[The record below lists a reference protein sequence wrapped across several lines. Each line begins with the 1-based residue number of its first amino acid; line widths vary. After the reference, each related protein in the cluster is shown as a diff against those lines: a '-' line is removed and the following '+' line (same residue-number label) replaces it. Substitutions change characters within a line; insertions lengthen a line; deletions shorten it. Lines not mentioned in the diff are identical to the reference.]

1 MQLVKTMIDRM
12 ESSWQN
18 SSYEFK
24 CHTSEICFL
33 ISFAV

>member
-1 MQLVKTMIDRM
+1 MQLVKTM

-24 CHTSEICFL
+24 CRTSEICFL
-33 ISFAV
+33 ITFAV